1 MKYFNCKSV
10 PEFIDMI
17 LLTLDYL
24 EKKDGS
30 YLGDLFTAEGKSKN
44 AGLNNY
50 TISAKEYHEILGMGN
65 YQAQPWCNVQTS
77 IWFAMGFGLE
87 LGKKLARGWES
98 YVESDYQRFKKAGK
112 TGRTPKLGAKVFFW
126 SSSLGRHGHTA
137 ICVGVDSNGKGFTTV
152 EGNTGS
158 GNNIVIRN
166 GGAITRKHYD
176 SLSANSYFGYIDYE
190 ENGISLTREEK
201 PIYESH
207 SIGTGAKRL
216 IATAP
221 IPLFDDKGNSTGT
234 INPGEVFWPDTKR
247 YVDGVTQFYVYTSV
261 GQGWAVPLH
270 CYGWIY
276 EHETGKWWYINSDDK
291 YKWLA
296 STIAEIDGKYYYF
309 DDTGYCMMDG
319 SITFETD
326 ENGALHITNIVED

>member
-24 EKKDGS
+24 EKKDES
-30 YLGDLFTAEGKSKN
+30 YLGDLFTAEGKTKN

-50 TISAKEYHEILGMGN
+50 TITAKEYHEDLGMGN
-65 YQAQPWCNVQTS
+65 YQAQPWCNMQTS
-77 IWFAMGFGLE
+77 LWFAMGFGLE

-158 GNNIVIRN
+158 GNDVVIRN
-166 GGAITRKHYD
+166 GGAITRKHYS

-190 ENGISLTREEK
+190 ENGISETRIET
-201 PIYESH
+201 PVYESH
-207 SIGTGAKRL
+207 EI
-216 IATAP
+216 
-221 IPLFDDKGNSTGT
+221 STGVKKLVAIQGMDVFNEQGQKT
-234 INPGEVFWPDTKR
+234 GYLNPTEVFWPIKKR
-247 YVDGVTQFYVYTSV
+247 YVDGVTQFYISTGV
-261 GQGWAVPLH
+261 GEGWIVPNH
-270 CYGWIY
+270 AYGWIY
-276 EHETGKWWYINSDDK
+276 EKESGEWWYLEDNYTWPAGKIK
-291 YKWLA
+291 Y
-296 STIAEIDGKYYYF
+296 IDGEHYYF
-309 DDTGYCMMDG
+309 NDAGYCLMNG
-319 SITFETD
+319 EVTFETNKD
-326 ENGALHITNIVED
+326 GALKISNIIVD